1 MGTLVAK
8 KYPTKL
14 FLKAADHT
22 YVECGNGGKAWGCW
36 GGKTGGTAFNSG
48 SGSTK
53 RADAIAGSDERAG
66 ITCYLIN
73 GVCHQAAN
81 RVLLPAGILV
91 SAARGYS
98 VSTAIFGTY
107 GKTGFWPCH
116 AQFDQHPEVSG
127 DLPECLAAKS
137 LLKSV
142 KSAKK
147 LPVRVARDGEDKYNR
162 LVKQSY
168 AKFEPLGATV
178 LDHMQF
184 QADLFDRQIKFCLGE
199 DFGDKSKALRMAKE
213 TADLEHQSLA
223 NSFKRKEMK
232 PAEFIKSFNKMT
244 GRFQDDVANAVN
256 KTQYKKLLGVD
267 RDEPIILADPDIIA
281 SLYGE
286 ATVKK
291 VYGDL

>member
-22 YVECGNGGKAWGCW
+22 YVECGNGGKGWSCW

-48 SGSTK
+48 TGSTK
-53 RADAIAGSDERAG
+53 RADAIAEPNERAG

-81 RVLLPAGILV
+81 RILFPAGILV

-98 VSTAIFGTY
+98 VSSALFGPY

-116 AQFDQHPEVSG
+116 APFDQHAGVSG
-127 DLPECLAAKS
+127 DLPECSAAKNPLKS
-137 LLKSV
+137 LKSV
-142 KSAKK
+142 KKP
-147 LPVRVARDGEDKYNR
+147 PVPASRKNEDKYSR
-162 LVKQSY
+162 LVMRSY
-168 AKFEPLGATV
+168 AKFEPLSASV
-178 LDHMQF
+178 LDHMKF
-184 QADLFDRQIKFCLGE
+184 QADVFDHQIKFCLGE
-199 DFGDKSKALRMAKE
+199 DLGDKAKALRMAKE
-213 TADLEHQSLA
+213 TADMDHQYLA
-223 NSFKRKEMK
+223 NAFRRKEMS
-232 PAEFIKSFNKMT
+232 PAQFIKAFNKMT
-244 GRFQDDVANAVN
+244 IRFQNDVATAVN
-256 KTQYKKLLGVD
+256 KVQYKKLLGVD
-267 RDEPIILADPDIIA
+267 RDESIVLADPEIIA

-286 ATVKK
+286 ATVKA